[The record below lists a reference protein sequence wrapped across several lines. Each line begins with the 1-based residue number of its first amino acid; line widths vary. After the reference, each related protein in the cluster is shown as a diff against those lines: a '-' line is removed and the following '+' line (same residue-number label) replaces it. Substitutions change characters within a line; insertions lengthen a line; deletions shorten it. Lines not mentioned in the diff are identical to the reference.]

1 MATFKRR
8 LVREK
13 VLQALYAYEMSK
25 EPITDVIENI
35 FGEIKKSHD
44 DFDFAKRLINEVV
57 RHNDEI
63 EKIIINKVAH
73 WEFDRIAYI
82 DKILLRMGICELL
95 YFPEIPPK
103 VTINESI
110 EIAKNFS
117 TDQSGKFINGILD
130 ALLEDF
136 KKSKILVKKGRGL
149 IDDSNPVEISHQQ
162 KIPPKE
168 KQ

>member
-1 MATFKRR
+1 M
-8 LVREK
+8 VREK

-25 EPITDVIENI
+25 EPITDVITNI
-35 FGEIKKSHD
+35 LGEIKSSHD
-44 DFDFAKRLINEVV
+44 DFEFAKRLINEAI
-57 RHNDEI
+57 HHEEEI
-63 EKIIINKVAH
+63 EKIIRDKVAH

-110 EIAKNFS
+110 EIAKSFS
-117 TDQSGKFINGILD
+117 TEQSGKFINGILD

-136 KKSKILVKKGRGL
+136 KNENRLNKAGRGL
-149 IDDSNPVEISHQQ
+149 INGSTHGEAHLAPKPDQ
-162 KIPPKE
+162 KEGK
-168 KQ
+168 